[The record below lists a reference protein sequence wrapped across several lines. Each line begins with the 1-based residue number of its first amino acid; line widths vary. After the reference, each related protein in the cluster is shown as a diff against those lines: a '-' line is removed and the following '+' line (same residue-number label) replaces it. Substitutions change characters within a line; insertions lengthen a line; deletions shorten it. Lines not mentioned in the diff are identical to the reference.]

1 MGIGQQKSDYRKKNI
16 YRTNVVMSS
25 RNAIW
30 CMNAFTIKRTF
41 IFNILGPIAKM
52 LEANVKVERITKL
65 SNYSLT

>member
-1 MGIGQQKSDYRKKNI
+1 
-16 YRTNVVMSS
+16 MSS